1 MDQRRSDIGQDV
13 KDIVETRNAIS
24 QKLEMLEHRFHETV
38 EETKTNVEDMVD
50 RVKDAADDFVVR
62 TKQTF
67 DPTYHVDQRPWTMV
81 GGAILVGYI
90 IGTMGSRSRH
100 PTYMY
105 PTAPS
110 QPVSRDAGSTS
121 GASSRY
127 QTSMWEDVGKEIS
140 NEIEHAK
147 HALIQAGRSF
157 VQDFFIQALPALAQ
171 SFGTRR
177 PNDRSNDRPQGSRGN
192 GSEFERNI

>member
-13 KDIVETRNAIS
+13 KDIVQTRNAIS
-24 QKLEMLEHRFHETV
+24 QKIEMLEHRFHETV
-38 EETKTNVEDMVD
+38 EETKTSVEDMVD
-50 RVKDAADDFVVR
+50 RVKDAADDIVGR

-90 IGTMGSRSRH
+90 IGTMRSRSRH
-100 PTYMY
+100 PSYMY
-105 PTAPS
+105 PAAAS
-110 QPVSRDAGSTS
+110 QPMPRDVGSRS
-121 GASSRY
+121 GQLSRY
-127 QTSMWEDVGKEIS
+127 QTSLWGDVGKEIS

-157 VQDFFIQALPALAQ
+157 VQDFFIQVLPALAQ
-171 SFGTRR
+171 SFGSRRPNER
-177 PNDRSNDRPQGSRGN
+177 PNDRSQGTRGN
-192 GSEFERNI
+192 GSEFQRDV

>member
-1 MDQRRSDIGQDV
+1 MDERRSDIGQDV
-13 KDIVETRNAIS
+13 KDIVQTRNAIS

-38 EETKTNVEDMVD
+38 EETKTSVEDMVD
-50 RVKDAADDFVVR
+50 RVKDAADDIVVR

-100 PTYMY
+100 PSYMY
-105 PTAPS
+105 PA
-110 QPVSRDAGSTS
+110 AA
-121 GASSRY
+121 ASPIPAQSIRY
-127 QTSMWEDVGKEIS
+127 QTSLWGDVGKEIS

-157 VQDFFIQALPALAQ
+157 VQDFFIQVLPALAQ
-171 SFGTRR
+171 SFGSRRPNER
-177 PNDRSNDRPQGSRGN
+177 PNDRSQGTRGN
-192 GSEFERNI
+192 GSEFQRDV